1 VALISVG
8 VDHEHASLDFLERTT
23 VPEHEWAKVL
33 RALVAQPNVE
43 EAVFV
48 STCLRTEVVAVVD
61 RFHGALDEVTATLA
75 DATDLE
81 PSAFTD
87 HLTVHF
93 DRGVATHLFAVAA
106 GLKSVVP
113 GEFEVLGQLRRALDL
128 ALEEGA
134 AGRALDELFHRA
146 LACGR
151 RVRTETTIS
160 RGTTSFAQAAVAW
173 AFEELGEDL
182 AGART
187 VVVGAGQLA
196 AGVARGLL
204 DAPVEVSRV
213 TILNRS
219 TARAEELAATLG
231 DARVTTGPLDAIASS
246 MTGAR
251 LVVTALETPTP
262 VVSVDQVG
270 ERVDPLL
277 VIDLAMPRA
286 VEARVGD
293 VALVR
298 RVDIVD
304 LRERVERALDDRR
317 EATER
322 ARELVAH
329 DVERF
334 LADQRARGAAVIVS
348 DLRAHLEGVADAELA
363 RREGELGTLGDEER
377 SRIEE
382 IVRAVVAK
390 LAHQPTVA
398 LKEAAGTDRGI
409 RLTEATRTLFDL

>member
-23 VPEHEWAKVL
+23 VPEHEWSKVL
-33 RALVAQPNVE
+33 RTLVAQPDIE

-61 RFHGALDEVTATLA
+61 RFHGALDEITATLA
-75 DATDLE
+75 ESTGLA
-81 PSAFTD
+81 PSEFAD

-134 AGRALDELFHRA
+134 AGRGLDELFHRA
-146 LACGR
+146 LASGR

-160 RGTTSFAQAAVAW
+160 RGSTSFAQAAVGW
-173 AFEELGEDL
+173 ALDELGDEL
-182 AGART
+182 TRAHV

-196 AGVARGLL
+196 AGVVRGLL
-204 DAPVEVSRV
+204 DAPARVERV
-213 TILNRS
+213 TVLNR
-219 TARAEELAATLG
+219 TAARAESLVADLADRRVVCAPLESVR
-231 DARVTTGPLDAIASS
+231 DAVTS
-246 MTGAR
+246 AR
-251 LVVTALETPTP
+251 LVVTALETPSPIITAEHF
-262 VVSVDQVG
+262 VNRTS
-270 ERVDPLL
+270 PLL

-286 VEARVGD
+286 VESRVGEIESI
-293 VALVR
+293 R
-298 RVDIVD
+298 RVDISD
-304 LRERVERALDDRR
+304 LRERVERALGDRR
-317 EATER
+317 EAVEQ
-322 ARELVAH
+322 ARGVVAH

-334 LADQRARGAAVIVS
+334 LADQRARGAAGIVS
-348 DLRAHLEGVADAELA
+348 DLRAHLDRIVD
-363 RREGELGTLGDEER
+363 GELDSLSDGQRVQVD
-377 SRIEE
+377 E

-390 LAHQPTVA
+390 IAHQPTVA
-398 LKEAAGTDRGI
+398 LKEAAGTDRGA